1 MIHDSL
7 SRWRNVPGLA
17 THAVWKASFLWLES
31 NAATAA
37 EGDHP
42 LGQEGFLARVMG
54 YPLKSRDTAR
64 YEMHRRTIDIQYTIE
79 GAEGIEVTPVAGLVP
94 LGDYSEAKEVE
105 HFVTP
110 GAGQVR
116 VDNVAGWFTILFPG
130 EPHMP
135 QLQVPGH
142 AAVRKV
148 VIKIPL
154 ALVG

>member
-1 MIHDSL
+1 
-7 SRWRNVPGLA
+7 
-17 THAVWKASFLWLES
+17 
-31 NAATAA
+31 
-37 EGDHP
+37 
-42 LGQEGFLARVMG
+42 MG

-142 AAVRKV
+142 TSVRKV